1 MGDILTP
8 LPVKLF
14 IALTYHDSNVYNT
27 ILEGLKEKFG
37 SIDEAYHYDFSQF
50 TDHYED
56 EIGKPL
62 KKTIVTF
69 DSLIAKDEFPEL
81 KIYSNQIEK
90 KNADENEY
98 PIKRN
103 INIDPGYLTEAKV
116 VLMTTKNFS
125 HRIYISKGI
134 FGELALNF
142 RGESFSKNSWTYP
155 DYASTEIIE
164 FFNDVRERY
173 RKQLADIADF
183 DNE

>member
-14 IALTYHDSNVYNT
+14 IALTYHDSSIYNN
-27 ILEGLKEKFG
+27 ILEELKERFG
-37 SIDEAYHYDFSQF
+37 LIDKVYHYDFSQF

-62 KKTIVTF
+62 KKTIVIF
-69 DSLIAKDEFPEL
+69 QSLVSKEEFPEL
-81 KIYSNQIEK
+81 KIYSNKIEK
-90 KNADENEY
+90 MNANEDEY
-98 PIKRN
+98 PMKRN

-134 FGELALNF
+134 FGELALNY
-142 RGESFSKNSWTYP
+142 RGDSFSQNSWTYP
-155 DYASTEIIE
+155 DYASQEVIQ
-164 FFNDVRERY
+164 FFNEVREDY
-173 RKQLADIADF
+173 REQISNIADF
-183 DNE
+183 ED